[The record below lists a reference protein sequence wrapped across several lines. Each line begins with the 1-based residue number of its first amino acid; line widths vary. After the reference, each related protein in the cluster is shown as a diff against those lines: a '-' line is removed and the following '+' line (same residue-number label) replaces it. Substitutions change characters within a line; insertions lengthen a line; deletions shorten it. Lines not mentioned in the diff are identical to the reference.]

1 MPDKRTSGDP
11 QADSEGTERDATGQ
25 SAATPSAAAPSAQG
39 EEPEPVTRSAN
50 GVTLESSGG
59 DSRESGQTPEG
70 VEEANDAA
78 GGDAAERAESI
89 RGRIRAAEEA
99 YYDLAEPI
107 MSDGEFDELVR
118 ELRGIE
124 AAHPEAVTPDS
135 PTQRVSGRPS
145 QVFAEAR
152 HAIPML
158 SLKDVKTPEELRGWY
173 ERNERLLPTARFT
186 YVCEPKI
193 DGLSMNL
200 LYDRGRLVLAATR
213 GDGVVGEDVTPNILT
228 VRRDI
233 PRYLKTS
240 GDAPMPT
247 RVEVRGEIYMRTAD
261 FEALNERLAEEAQ
274 AANVTPRL
282 FANPRNGAAGSL
294 RQKDATITA
303 ARPLSFL
310 AWGIG
315 VVEGARE
322 PATEWEIVR
331 WLRAWGF
338 PVSDLIE
345 EAADLDAALAYAMR
359 LEAMRFE
366 LPFEIDGAVLKIN
379 DRWQQDELDVVGRDP
394 RWAAAYKFAP
404 VEATTKLHE
413 IVVTVGRTGKL
424 TPNARLEPVRIGGV
438 VVANASLFNE
448 DYVQSRDLRLGDS
461 VVIER
466 RGDVIPRVVKPLP
479 DLRTGAEVVWT
490 FPKTCPVCEQPVT
503 RADGEADTYCT
514 NVDCPAQRTERLR
527 HFVSRGAMDIQ
538 GLGDLII
545 EKFITTGTIAD
556 AADLY
561 DLTVERLL
569 ALDGFQQKSASNLIA
584 AIERS
589 KAQALP
595 RVIFA
600 LGIRFVGEKAAEILA
615 EGMGSLDAILD
626 AGAEE
631 LAALAGIGPRIAA
644 SVFQWSRLETNRH
657 LVARLRGA
665 GLQLTKP
672 EGDHTDSSADLPFS
686 GQTFLLTGSLATLTR
701 GQAEQAIQRL
711 GGKIA
716 PGVSKTLSHLVVGAD
731 AGSKL
736 AKAQKAGVPIHDE
749 AWLIEEL
756 RAHDALPE
764 ERRTVR

>member
-1 MPDKRTSGDP
+1 MPDNRTP
-11 QADSEGTERDATGQ
+11 QDADVDRLVAEHPADVQPED
-25 SAATPSAAAPSAQG
+25 G
-39 EEPEPVTRSAN
+39 EA
-50 GVTLESSGG
+50 
-59 DSRESGQTPEG
+59 D
-70 VEEANDAA
+70 
-78 GGDAAERAESI
+78 GDADRAEVI

-99 YYDLAEPI
+99 YYELAEPI
-107 MSDGEFDELVR
+107 MADAEFDDLVR
-118 ELRGIE
+118 ELRALE
-124 AAHPEAVTPDS
+124 AAHPEIITPDS

-145 QVFAEAR
+145 ELFAEAR

-173 ERNERLLPTARFT
+173 ERNERLLPTAHFT

-200 LYDRGRLVLAATR
+200 LYERGRLVLAATR
-213 GDGVVGEDVTPNILT
+213 GDGVVGEEVTPNILT

-233 PRYLKTS
+233 PRFLRS
-240 GDAPMPT
+240 ADNAPIPT

-261 FEALNERLAEEAQ
+261 FEALNERLAAEAQ
-274 AANVTPRL
+274 AAGVTPRL

-294 RQKDATITA
+294 RQKDASISA

-315 VVEGARE
+315 VVEGVRE
-322 PATEWEIVR
+322 PTTEWEIVG

-345 EAADLDAALAYAMR
+345 RAEDLDSALAYANR
-359 LEAMRFE
+359 LEERRFE

-404 VEATTKLHE
+404 VEATTKLHD
-413 IVVTVGRTGKL
+413 IVITVGRTGKL

-448 DYVQSRDLRLGDS
+448 DYVRSRDLRLGDS

-479 DLRTGAEVVWT
+479 DLRTGAEAVWT
-490 FPKTCPVCEQPVT
+490 FPSVCPVCGQPVT
-503 RADGEADTYCT
+503 RGEGEADTYCT

-545 EKFITTGTIAD
+545 EKLITTGTITD
-556 AADLY
+556 AADVY
-561 DLTVERLL
+561 DLTIEQVL
-569 ALDGFQQKSASNLIA
+569 ALDGFQQKSASNLIS

-589 KAQALP
+589 KAQPLP

-600 LGIRFVGEKAAEILA
+600 LGIRHVGEKAAEILA
-615 EGMGSLDAILD
+615 DGRGSMEAILD
-626 AGAEE
+626 AGEDE

-644 SVFQWSRLETNRH
+644 SVYQWSRLETNRH
-657 LVARLRGA
+657 VVERLRAA
-665 GLQLTKP
+665 GLQLTVP
-672 EGDHTDSSADLPFS
+672 EDDHAVETADLPFA

-716 PGVSKTLSHLVVGAD
+716 PGVSKALGHLIVGAD

-749 AWLIEEL
+749 AWLVEQL
-756 RAHDALPE
+756 RAHEALPD
-764 ERRTVR
+764 ERRTVH